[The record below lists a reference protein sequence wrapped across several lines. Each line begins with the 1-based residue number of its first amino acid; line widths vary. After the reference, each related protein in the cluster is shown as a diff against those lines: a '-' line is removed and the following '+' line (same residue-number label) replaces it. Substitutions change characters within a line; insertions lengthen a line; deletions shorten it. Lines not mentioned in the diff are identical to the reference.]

1 MPLEYVKYNLLA
13 ILGPTNT
20 GKTYFAFERLIS
32 YQSGIFGFPLRL
44 LARENYDKAIAKL
57 GINKVALITGEEKI
71 LPSEAKYFF
80 CTVESMPLDIEVECI
95 AIDEVQLAADYERGH
110 IFTDRILHLR
120 GTYETILLGSTT
132 IQKIL
137 LRLFPNIKIETRERF
152 SRLSFSPKR
161 SVSKLKP
168 RSAVIAFNINKIY
181 EIAETLRKH
190 KGGAAVVLGS
200 LSPRTRNAQVE
211 IYEEKKVDY
220 LVATDAIGMGLNL
233 NIDHVAFSSFAKF
246 DGRYM
251 RDLSPAEIGQIAG
264 RAGRYQNDGTFG
276 YTKEAGNLD
285 PLIAQSIEDH
295 RFDDIQKIYWRNS
308 SIDFSSISSVI
319 NSFRKF
325 PVRDFFIHK
334 KNAEDELNF
343 RLLSE
348 DLEILP
354 FLNNKISINLL
365 WDVCRIPDFQKIIND
380 SYVTFLK
387 NIFLNLIKN
396 DFQIPE
402 PWFADKIIRLNEYS
416 GGIEELTRKISNIRT
431 WTYISNQSNWIEN
444 SQYWQ
449 KKTHNIENNLS
460 DHLHVSLTNRFVD
473 LSASYFADSMMRGDD
488 PIIEV
493 DSNKSIKLNG
503 QNYGY
508 INGFDLKLND
518 NTDSNSLFSLW
529 YVKKHIRLMIE
540 EKISNFLNAPNDSI
554 NLGDIQKSMLNET
567 INIFWGDEPVGQ
579 LTKGINIF
587 SPKVEILNTEF
598 LESDKKI
605 LVIKKLQK
613 WIDEKIAAI
622 LKPITTNIDE
632 TVSSEVRAIA
642 FNLFNTLG
650 TMLINEHTNT
660 IKNITE
666 HDKAAVSRMGIRIGA
681 KFFFMPNFLKKNAME
696 LNAMLWKVFNKSDE
710 KTPYPLPKDGRVS
723 FVPNIP
729 MPTSYWLAIGY
740 ICIDNFAVR
749 VDVFERIFFLVRQK
763 IKSGPFLESS
773 DLMNPIGCN
782 SQQLTN
788 ILSFCGCRGI
798 TLGDEKKIFFY
809 EQKIQKKIEKFNKK
823 DKKKIIKKNNKEIF
837 KRKEKKIDLNS
848 PFAVLQKL
856 L

>member
-1 MPLEYVKYNLLA
+1 MPLGHVKHNLLA

-20 GKTYFAFERLIS
+20 GKTHFAFERLTS

-57 GINKVALITGEEKI
+57 GVNKVALITGEEKI

-80 CTVESMPLDIEVECI
+80 CTVESMPLNIVAECI

-120 GTYETILLGSTT
+120 GTYETMFLGSTT
-132 IQKIL
+132 IKKIL
-137 LRLFPNIKIETRERF
+137 LKLFPNIKIETRERF
-152 SRLSFSPKR
+152 SRLSFLPKR
-161 SVSKLKP
+161 NLSKLKP

-200 LSPRTRNAQVE
+200 LSPRTRNAQVQ
-211 IYEEKKVDY
+211 IYEDKKVDY

-233 NIDHVAFSSFAKF
+233 KIDHVSFSSFIKF

-276 YTKEAGNLD
+276 HTKEAGNLD
-285 PLIAQSIEDH
+285 PLIAQSIENH

-308 SIDFSSISSVI
+308 LIDFSSVGSVI

-325 PVRDFFIHK
+325 PVRDFFVHK

-343 RLLSE
+343 RFLSE

-354 FLNNKISINLL
+354 FLNNKTSINLL
-365 WDVCRIPDFQKIIND
+365 WDVCHIPDFQKIIND
-380 SYVTFLK
+380 SYVAFLK
-387 NIFLNLIKN
+387 NTFLNLIKN

-402 PWFADKIIRLNEYS
+402 PWFADKIVRLDEYS
-416 GGIEELTRKISNIRT
+416 GGIEELTNKIARIRT
-431 WTYISNQSNWIEN
+431 WTYISNQLNWIEN

-449 KKTHNIENNLS
+449 KKTRDIENKLS

-473 LSASYFADSMMRGDD
+473 LSASYFVDALLRGDE
-488 PIIEV
+488 PKIEV

-518 NTDSNSLFSLW
+518 NTDSNSLFSLF
-529 YVKKHIRLMIE
+529 YVKKSIRLMIE
-540 EKISNFLNAPNDSI
+540 EKISNFLNAPNNSI
-554 NLGDIQKSMLNET
+554 NLGDVQKFKLNET
-567 INIFWGDEPVGQ
+567 VNIYWGEEPVGQ

-587 SPKVEILNTEF
+587 SPKIEIFNTEF

-613 WIDEKIAAI
+613 WIDEKIATI
-622 LKPITTNIDE
+622 LKPITDGIDE
-632 TVSSEVRAIA
+632 TVGSEVRAIA
-642 FNLFNTLG
+642 FNLFNALG
-650 TMLINEHTNT
+650 TMLIDKHINA
-660 IKNITE
+660 IKNITKN
-666 HDKAAVSRMGIRIGA
+666 DKIAVSRMGIRIGA
-681 KFFFMPNFLKKNAME
+681 KFFFMPTFLKKNAME
-696 LNAMLWKVFNKSDE
+696 LNGILWNVFNKSHE
-710 KTPYPLPKDGRVS
+710 TYLYPLPKDGRVS
-723 FVPNIP
+723 FVPDIS

-740 ICIDNFAVR
+740 IYIDNFAVR

-763 IKSGPFLESS
+763 LKSGPFLESS

-782 SQQLTN
+782 SQQLAS
-788 ILSFCGCRGI
+788 ILSFCGCHNI

-809 EQKIQKKIEKFNKK
+809 EQKTQKKIEIDKK
-823 DKKKIIKKNNKEIF
+823 NKKKIIKKKNKKNFI
-837 KRKEKKIDLNS
+837 RKEKKIDPNS
-848 PFAVLQKL
+848 PFAVLQKIL
-856 L
+856 